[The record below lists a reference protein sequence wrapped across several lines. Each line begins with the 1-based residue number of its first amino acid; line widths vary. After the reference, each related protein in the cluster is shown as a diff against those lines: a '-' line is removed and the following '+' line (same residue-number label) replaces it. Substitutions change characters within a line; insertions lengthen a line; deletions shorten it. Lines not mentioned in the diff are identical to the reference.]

1 MKKNK
6 EKDTQEWLNENEGKL
21 AIDVFQTPKY
31 FVIQAPVAGLEDKDL
46 DITIDDNFLNI
57 RGNRPKPEIDQDA
70 KYIYQE
76 CYWGKFS
83 RQISLPDNVDADHI
97 KAHLEKGI
105 LTIKIPKTTQKSKRK
120 IKINH

>member
-6 EKDTQEWLNENEGKL
+6 EKTSQSWLNESEGKL

-46 DITIDDNFLNI
+46 DITIDGNFLNI
-57 RGNRPKPEIDQDA
+57 RGNRLRPEIDQKA
-70 KYIYQE
+70 EYIYQE
-76 CYWGKFS
+76 CYWGNFS
-83 RQISLPDNVDADHI
+83 RQVSLPENINADHI

-105 LTIKIPKTTQKSKRK
+105 LTIKIPKTSKKSKRK
-120 IKINH
+120 IEIDH